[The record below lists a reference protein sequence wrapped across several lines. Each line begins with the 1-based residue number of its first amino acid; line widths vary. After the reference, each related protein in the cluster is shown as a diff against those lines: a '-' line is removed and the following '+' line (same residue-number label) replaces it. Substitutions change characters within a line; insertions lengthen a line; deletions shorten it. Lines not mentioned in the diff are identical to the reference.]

1 MAEGVL
7 RLGSHKNVFVAGR
20 VAEDRVEE
28 EVPLRSG
35 HDIPAR
41 DRRKGKTAR
50 LVGRALQT
58 QENEKHHEKKKTR
71 ISRADRRHGEGQPGR
86 RREAPTEKAGTAW
99 RLGRGR
105 SDLVLGGVGMDPFLL
120 C

>member
-1 MAEGVL
+1 M
-7 RLGSHKNVFVAGR
+7 
-20 VAEDRVEE
+20 EE

-71 ISRADRRHGEGQPGR
+71 ISGADRRHGEGQPGR